1 MNVYILDK
9 TYKQIACI
17 DTFVSLIWTKRYFV
31 CGDFELFLPADD
43 RLLDV
48 LQPDYFVTR
57 DDDDSVMVIERLQIQ
72 TDAENGDFFI
82 VSGRSLESILYR
94 RIFNRQFVIEHD
106 GTLNGA
112 VGAMITECTTNRD
125 STPGHPYTYRQIP
138 GLSVNLDP
146 AYTYEAS
153 LQAQFTG
160 QTLLDGIISIC
171 QPRAVGLRMNIV
183 DNGLLLTLYKG
194 TEVPVVF
201 SAEFDNLVNTKYL
214 YDMSQYRNDTY
225 IGGEGE
231 GNERR
236 WLHMYTTATKA
247 EIPSGLALRELYVDA
262 KDVSSNNGEI
272 SDYEYTGMLKSRGK
286 EKLAEHAVKQSF
298 EAEIEPQ
305 TTYKY
310 KTDWNLGD
318 IVTVQNEYGITAKP
332 RIIEV
337 IESWDTTGYSVIPTF
352 DDLLVIPNS

>member
-1 MNVYILDK
+1 MLLYILGE
-9 TYKQIACI
+9 TYEKRAVV
-17 DTFVSLIWTKRYFV
+17 DRWFSLLWVKRYFG
-31 CGDFELFLPADD
+31 CGEFELFIPADD
-43 RLLDV
+43 RLIPY
-48 LQPDYFVTR
+48 LQPDYFIIR
-57 DDDDSVMVIERLQIQ
+57 DDDDSVMVIEKLQIQ
-72 TDAENGDFFI
+72 TDAENGDSFI

-94 RIFNRQFVIEHD
+94 RIFNRQWAIDHQ
-106 GTLNGA
+106 GTLDGA
-112 VGAMITECTTNRD
+112 VGAMVAEATANHD

-138 GLSVNLDP
+138 GLSVNHDP
-146 AYTYEAS
+146 SHSYDGS
-153 LQAQFTG
+153 MQVQFTG
-160 QTLLDGIISIC
+160 QTLYDAVVSVC
-171 QPRAVGLRMNIV
+171 MPREVGWKINIV
-183 DNGLLLTLYKG
+183 DSTLLLTLYKG
-194 TEVPVVF
+194 DEVPVIF
-201 SAEFDNLVNTKYL
+201 SDEYDNLINSKYL
-214 YDMSQYRNDTY
+214 FDMTAFSNDTY

-286 EKLAEHAVKQSF
+286 EKLAEHAVKQSL

-318 IVTVQNEYGITAKP
+318 IVTVQNKYCITAKP

-337 IESWDTTGYSVIPTF
+337 IECWDENGYSVVPTF
-352 DDLLVIPNS
+352 DDLQVIPS